1 MVIHIAQRRFH
12 VGITEDVTVVDE
24 DQPVGIGQGRFQYM
38 FDDDDGMTVF
48 DI

>member
-24 DQPVGIGQGRFQYM
+24 DQPVGIGQGRFQCM